1 MTLGNSSK
9 AYEEIKN
16 TGKGNDTGK
25 YKCWYTA
32 TQAAIIKS
40 HRPSGLN
47 NRHLL
52 LIVLEMATILLCI
65 HITSSLCT
73 REERERDS
81 SSCLVSFLK
90 KAPIP
95 L

>member
-16 TGKGNDTGK
+16 TGKGNDIGK

-32 TQAAIIKS
+32 TQAAIIKY

-47 NRHLL
+47 NRYLL

-73 REERERDS
+73 EKRERKRKLS
-81 SSCLVSFLK
+81 GVLK
-90 KAPIP
+90 RH
-95 L
+95 